1 MIIKVIGQEATV
13 NTTASTYSNA
23 VAVRIVN
30 ANTGTPV
37 LVTRVDSSN
46 TTIATLTIPASQ
58 VEYLRKTATDTLQGN
73 GTVGVVAAPIA
84 FN

>member
-13 NTTASTYSNA
+13 NSTASAFSNS
-23 VAVRIVN
+23 VAIRIVN
-30 ANTGTPV
+30 ANTGTSV
-37 LVTRVDSSN
+37 LVTRKDTSN
-46 TTIATLTIPASQ
+46 TTLATFTIPPLQ
-58 VEYLRKTATDTLQGN
+58 VEYVRKTATDTFESN